1 MVTGKCGTAL
11 GPFALTVRF
20 SNAMTRIL
28 HRHSATTLS
37 VDLSTKRRAADFHF
51 IEPTGD
57 VRVITVPLGALE
69 RLYRDISQQLAAEPQ
84 LFDGVSP
91 TRC

>member
-57 VRVITVPLGALE
+57 VRVISVPMGALE
-69 RLYRDISQQLAAEPQ
+69 RLFRDLSQRLVAEPE
-84 LFDGVSP
+84 LFGGNTP
-91 TRC
+91 TR